1 MEAIQGETSNAT
13 TEKEVTMGSKLQPG
27 LTFEFRYEVPEDKTV
42 PDLFPD
48 IPEGREMPKVFAT
61 GFMVGLFEFTCI
73 KAVNPF
79 LDWPREMT
87 VGTHINVSHL
97 AATPPGMTITVR
109 TTLEKVEGR
118 KLSFSIE
125 AFDDVDKISAG
136 THQRF
141 IITTASFNESVAAKK
156 GRFSPPSWEGR

>member
-1 MEAIQGETSNAT
+1 MAN
-13 TEKEVTMGSKLQPG
+13 LLLPG
-27 LTFEFRYEVPEDKTV
+27 MTFEFKYEVPENKTV
-42 PDLFPD
+42 PYLFPEFS
-48 IPEGREMPKVFAT
+48 EGNEMPKVFAT

-73 KAVNPF
+73 KAVNRF

-97 AATPPGMTITVR
+97 AATPPGMTITVKVV
-109 TTLEKVEGR
+109 LEKVEGR

-125 AFDDVDKISAG
+125 AFDDIDKISAG

-141 IITTASFNESVAAKK
+141 IINPASFNEAVASKK
-156 GRFSPPSWEGR
+156 SRISNPT

>member
-1 MEAIQGETSNAT
+1 
-13 TEKEVTMGSKLQPG
+13 MGHTLQPG

-42 PDLFPD
+42 PYLFPD
-48 IPEGREMPKVFAT
+48 LPEGKAMPKVFAT

-109 TTLEKVEGR
+109 VKLEKVEGR
-118 KLSFSIE
+118 KLSFSLE
-125 AFDDVDKISAG
+125 AFDEVDKISTG
-136 THQRF
+136 NHQRF
-141 IITTASFNESVAAKK
+141 IINTATFNESVTTKK
-156 GRFSPPSWEGR
+156 NGSARPA

>member
-1 MEAIQGETSNAT
+1 
-13 TEKEVTMGSKLQPG
+13 
-27 LTFEFRYEVPEDKTV
+27 
-42 PDLFPD
+42 
-48 IPEGREMPKVFAT
+48 MPRVFAT

-79 LDWPREMT
+79 LAWPEEMT

-109 TTLEKVEGR
+109 VKLEKVEGR
-118 KLSFSIE
+118 KLSFFIE
-125 AFDDVDKISAG
+125 AFDEADKISEG

-141 IITTASFNESVAAKK
+141 IINTAAFNASVAAKK
-156 GRFSPPSWEGR
+156 GRISPLP

>member
-1 MEAIQGETSNAT
+1 
-13 TEKEVTMGSKLQPG
+13 MGHTLRPG
-27 LTFEFRYEVPEDKTV
+27 MTFDFRYKVPEDKTV
-42 PDLFPD
+42 PHLFPD
-48 IPEGREMPKVFAT
+48 IPEAIAMPKVFAT

-97 AATPPGMTITVR
+97 AATPPGMTITVKA
-109 TTLEKVEGR
+109 TLEKVEGR

-125 AFDDVDKISAG
+125 AFDELDKISEG

-141 IITTASFNESVAAKK
+141 IIHTASFNESVASKK
-156 GRFSPPSWEGR
+156 GRLDPLA